1 VSSVIKPLFERPES
15 EPLGSDKEVREARR
29 RARIAERN
37 RKGRQ
42 STILTL
48 GSADM
53 GSPATSRP
61 TLLGG

>member
-1 VSSVIKPLFERPES
+1 MSALFRSPEDEPTRES
-15 EPLGSDKEVREARR
+15 EEVREARR
-29 RARIAERN
+29 RTRIAERN

-53 GSPATSRP
+53 GSPSTSRP

>member
-1 VSSVIKPLFERPES
+1 MSALFRPGED
-15 EPLGSDKEVREARR
+15 EPTRATKEVREARR